1 MIDQTI
7 RKDKT
12 NYCVTIN
19 PYRYSLHTDR
29 FITLQACSRH
39 TSRWIFDKENRQL
52 IEEKTLLRLV
62 LDEEQGVM
70 LQTCA
75 RDSLNS
81 SQMWEFEN
89 WNLNPEFLDLYPP
102 MSIDDLEDVR
112 REFQGTTSIVTI
124 NKNETLNFGRF

>member
-1 MIDQTI
+1 
-7 RKDKT
+7 
-12 NYCVTIN
+12 
-19 PYRYSLHTDR
+19 
-29 FITLQACSRH
+29 
-39 TSRWIFDKENRQL
+39 
-52 IEEKTLLRLV
+52 
-62 LDEEQGVM
+62 M

-112 REFQGTTSIVTI
+112 REFQGTTTIVTI
-124 NKNETLNFGRF
+124 NKNETLNFARF